1 MQIIS
6 NTALISINET
16 LIVQLIS
23 FLIFLFIINRVMFR
37 PLQSSMAER
46 NIYVTDL
53 TQEISKNESEISQ
66 ILKELQ
72 SRETA
77 VRQEANT
84 LQAAIEEEGAREADG
99 IFDRTQQEI
108 SDLMKKTDDDIREKI
123 EAAKRHVADEAETL
137 ALSVMEK
144 LLDRRMAL

>member
-23 FLIFLFIINRVMFR
+23 FLIFLFIINRIMFR

-46 NIYVTDL
+46 NVYVTDL
-53 TQEISKNESEISQ
+53 AQEISKNESEISQ
-66 ILKELQ
+66 ILKEIQ
-72 SRETA
+72 SKETA

-84 LQAAIEEEGAREADG
+84 LQTALEDEGSHEAEH
-99 IFDRTQQEI
+99 IFDQAQQEI
-108 SDLMKKTDDDIREKI
+108 SDLMKRTNDEIRAKI
-123 EAAKRHVADEAETL
+123 EAAKQYVADEAEIL
-137 ALSVMEK
+137 AVSVVEK
-144 LLDRRMAL
+144 LLDRRMVS